1 VKGKLHWVSDSCVS
15 CEFRLYEPLFLI
27 DEPLKCD
34 NFWEYINPNSKKVIF
49 LLKIVK
55 GIIENNLKIS

>member
-1 VKGKLHWVSDSCVS
+1 
-15 CEFRLYEPLFLI
+15 LI

-34 NFWEYINPNSKKVIF
+34 NFWDYINPNSKKVLF

-55 GIIENNLKIS
+55 GIIESNLKIS